1 MKKVAYAILI
11 TAGLG
16 MSAAAMAAGT
26 PITSKPITSGDCKLL
41 ADQVRLT
48 LSTNVH
54 GAYSCDEKTNTIKI
68 ATCHEAGSRK
78 PTDIPCAAVGTD
90 PESGAPI
97 YNFSE
102 CADAEDPKVTIDDY
116 SYRAFI
122 GSSTGGQVAA
132 TKLGESCDDE
142 KVSGLSFFGE

>member
-1 MKKVAYAILI
+1 I

-26 PITSKPITSGDCKLL
+26 PITSKPITSTECELL

-78 PTDIPCAAVGTD
+78 PTEIPCAAVGTD
-90 PESGAPI
+90 PKSGDPI
-97 YNFSE
+97 YNFSQCDGTE
-102 CADAEDPKVTIDDY
+102 GQKITIEDY

-132 TKLGESCDDE
+132 TTLGDESCD
-142 KVSGLSFFGE
+142 K

>member
-26 PITSKPITSGDCKLL
+26 AITSDPITSNDCELL

-54 GAYSCDEKTNTIKI
+54 GAYSCNKITNTIKI

-78 PTDIPCAAVGTD
+78 PTDIPCAEVGTD
-90 PESGAPI
+90 EESGDPI

-102 CADAEDPKVTIDDY
+102 CTGAEGQKVTIADF
-116 SYRAFI
+116 RAFI
-122 GSSTGGQVAA
+122 GSSAGGQVAA
-132 TKLGESCDDE
+132 TQLGGSCDDG
-142 KVSGLSFFGE
+142 KVSALSFFD

>member
-26 PITSKPITSGDCKLL
+26 AITSGDSITSENCVLL
-41 ADQVRLT
+41 ADQVTLT

-54 GAYSCDEKTNTIKI
+54 GAYSCDEFTNTIKI

-78 PTDIPCAAVGTD
+78 PTEV
-90 PESGAPI
+90 
-97 YNFSE
+97 E
-102 CADAEDPKVTIDDY
+102 CALVGGELNPPECTEAGEKVTIADY
-116 SYRAFI
+116 KAFV
-122 GSSTGGQVAA
+122 GSSDGGRVGPRE
-132 TKLGESCDDE
+132 LGGRCDDG
-142 KVSGLSFFGE
+142 KVSALDFFN

>member
-26 PITSKPITSGDCKLL
+26 AITKEPITSTQCALL

-48 LSTNVH
+48 LSTYVH
-54 GAYSCDEKTNTIKI
+54 GAYSCDEETNTIKI

-78 PTDIPCAAVGTD
+78 PTEITCSVVDPDDEDSGYNHPGCTEVGQKFT
-90 PESGAPI
+90 I
-97 YNFSE
+97 
-102 CADAEDPKVTIDDY
+102 ADYK
-116 SYRAFI
+116 AFI
-122 GSSTGGQVAA
+122 GSSAGGQVGP
-132 TKLGESCDDE
+132 TELGGRCDDGT
-142 KVSGLSFFGE
+142 VSKLSFFD

>member
-16 MSAAAMAAGT
+16 MSAAAMAEGKA
-26 PITSKPITSGDCKLL
+26 ITSALITSDDCELL
-41 ADQVRLT
+41 ADHVRLT

-54 GAYSCDEKTNTIKI
+54 GAYSCNKDTNTIKI

-78 PTDIPCAAVGTD
+78 PADIPCAAVGID
-90 PESGAPI
+90 PESGNLI

-102 CADAEDPKVTIDDY
+102 CDGTEGQKGKIEDY
-116 SYRAFI
+116 NYRAFI

-132 TKLGESCDDE
+132 TELGKSCDDDS
-142 KVSGLSFFGE
+142 VSKLSFFD

>member
-26 PITSKPITSGDCKLL
+26 AITSAPITSNECELL

-54 GAYSCDEKTNTIKI
+54 GAYSCNEITNTIKI

-78 PTDIPCAAVGTD
+78 QAEVECVPVG
-90 PESGAPI
+90 SGFNSPGCTQAGQQ
-97 YNFSE
+97 
-102 CADAEDPKVTIDDY
+102 VTIAD
-116 SYRAFI
+116 YRAFI
-122 GSSTGGQVAA
+122 GSSAGGQVTA
-132 TKLGESCDDE
+132 TQLGGPCDKDSNS
-142 KVSGLSFFGE
+142 VSALSFFDE

>member
-26 PITSKPITSGDCKLL
+26 PITSGDTITSDDCVLL
-41 ADQVRLT
+41 ADQVTLT

-54 GAYSCDEKTNTIKI
+54 GAYSCDEFTNTIKI
-68 ATCHEAGSRK
+68 ATCHKAGSRK
-78 PTDIPCAAVGTD
+78 PADIPCAVVYTD
-90 PESGAPI
+90 PEDDDPI
-97 YNFSE
+97 YNSDE
-102 CADAEDPKVTIDDY
+102 CANPENQKFTI
-116 SYRAFI
+116 SGYRAFI

>member
-26 PITSKPITSGDCKLL
+26 PITSDPITSENCVLL

-54 GAYSCDEKTNTIKI
+54 GAYSCNEETNIIKI

-78 PTDIPCAAVGTD
+78 PTEVTCALVDPEDENSGYNPPGCTAVGQ
-90 PESGAPI
+90 
-97 YNFSE
+97 
-102 CADAEDPKVTIDDY
+102 KVTIAD
-116 SYRAFI
+116 YRAFV
-122 GSSTGGQVAA
+122 GSSAGGQVGPRE
-132 TKLGESCDDE
+132 LGGRCDDG
-142 KVSGLSFFGE
+142 KVSALSFFN